1 MAKTILFEF
10 LCYLVATTLVPTPQ
24 KYRGT
29 NTKQKKH

>member
-1 MAKTILFEF
+1 MAKTTLFEF
-10 LCYLVATTLVPTPQ
+10 LCYLVAMIQVSTLP